1 MTDKIKVVA
10 STREEAIKLAREKLG
25 VEADIALNIV
35 EVGKKG
41 GLLGIGARKIYEV
54 SLQEGLSQREEDIL
68 AMVSDGLD
76 VDGSFAI
83 RVADDGI
90 FLKITAPEGKG
101 DPVSYQLVKMALEK
115 KEFVQIDWKTV
126 QNAIHEN
133 SGEWVL
139 IAPRLPELDRDGKL
153 KVEISNDK
161 LRAYISYTPA
171 LGGRELTE
179 EEILQVLKDNQVVFG
194 IKRRKNKK
202 ICRKTDPD

>member
-1 MTDKIKVVA
+1 
-10 STREEAIKLAREKLG
+10 
-25 VEADIALNIV
+25 
-35 EVGKKG
+35 
-41 GLLGIGARKIYEV
+41 
-54 SLQEGLSQREEDIL
+54 
-68 AMVSDGLD
+68 MVSDGLD

-139 IAPRLPELDRDGKL
+139 IAPVYQNWIGM
-153 KVEISNDK
+153 VN
-161 LRAYISYTPA
+161 
-171 LGGRELTE
+171 
-179 EEILQVLKDNQVVFG
+179 
-194 IKRRKNKK
+194 
-202 ICRKTDPD
+202 